1 MKLRI
6 AKRYQKLRPMPP
18 RRKSM
23 ARHMASHQRAEK
35 ILLRH
40 SAEFRKVYR
49 QRMLNFLSWISGGEE
64 EIIRLYE
71 EGRRS
76 NSSETPNS

>member
-23 ARHMASHQRAEK
+23 ARHMASHRRAEQ

-40 SAEFRKVYR
+40 SAEFRKIWR
-49 QRMLNFLSWISGGEE
+49 KRMLSFLSWIRGGEE

-71 EGRRS
+71 EGRRQ
-76 NSSETPNS
+76 